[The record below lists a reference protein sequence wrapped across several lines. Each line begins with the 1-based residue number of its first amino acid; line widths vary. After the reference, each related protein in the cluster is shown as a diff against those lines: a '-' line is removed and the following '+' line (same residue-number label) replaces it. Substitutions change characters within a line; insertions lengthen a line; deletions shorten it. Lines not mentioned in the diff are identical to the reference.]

1 MWYIVIGIIV
11 LGVVAAIAGYF
22 RNRKWQKMLERGEIS
37 EIPEA
42 QELVTDECCGQ
53 HETCERDSLLAA
65 VSKKIEYMTMKNWT
79 VFGESRPMHTMKM
92 P

>member
-42 QELVTDECCGQ
+42 QELVTDECCEIGRA
-53 HETCERDSLLAA
+53 H
-65 VSKKIEYMTMKNWT
+65 V
-79 VFGESRPMHTMKM
+79 
-92 P
+92 

>member
-65 VSKKIEYMTMKNWT
+65 SAKKSSIMTMKNWT